1 MPEEPQGTPPPP
13 ARAGLLERL
22 GLHRPE
28 LRAWA
33 MYDWANSAVITT
45 INAAVFPV
53 FFATYAMAGQPD
65 ELILPRQ
72 GLMVTISLVI
82 TAVIA
87 PILGTIS
94 DLRAS
99 KKRFLGVFMGVGI
112 AAVAL
117 MFFIRQGDWLLAFV
131 LYAVANIGV
140 RSSFV
145 FYDSLLPHVARE
157 EEVDRV
163 STAGYAL
170 GYVGGG
176 LLLALNLAWIMRPD
190 LFGLPHGEGLTPEE
204 ASLPTRLALLSVAV
218 WWLVFALP
226 LFRRVAEPPR
236 VVDPEEARV
245 GVVRASF
252 GRLGATLRDLRRY
265 RNAFLMML
273 AVLVYA
279 DGIGTL
285 QTMAVTYGT
294 QLGFDVNVLIAA
306 ILLTQFVGIP
316 AAFAFGWMAGFTGTR
331 NAIFIG
337 IGTYVVI
344 SFLGYHMTTE
354 RHFLMLAMMVGLV
367 QGGTQALSRSL
378 FSSMIP
384 RFKSGEFFGFFGV
397 VERFAGSIGP
407 LVMGYVAL
415 MTGVIRYGILSIIVL
430 FVAGGIILW
439 FVDVEEGQRVARAE
453 EDALL
458 REGLVEGPA

>member
-1 MPEEPQGTPPPP
+1 MTRPPRERA
-13 ARAGLLERL
+13 ARAGMLERL

-65 ELILPRQ
+65 ELVLPRQ
-72 GLMVTISLVI
+72 GLMVTISLIV

-117 MFFIRQGDWLLAFV
+117 MFFIRQGDWLLAFA
-131 LYAVANIGV
+131 LYVVANLGV

-145 FYDSLLPHVARE
+145 FYDALLPHVARE

-190 LFGLPHGEGLTPEE
+190 LFGLPHGEGLTPAQ

-218 WWLVFALP
+218 WWLLFALP

-236 VVDPEEARV
+236 VVDPEEARI

-252 GRLGATLRDLRRY
+252 GRLAATLRDLRRY
-265 RNAFLMML
+265 RQAFLML
-273 AVLVYA
+273 IAVLIYA
-279 DGIGTL
+279 DGIGTI

-316 AAFAFGWMAGFTGTR
+316 CAFAFGWLAGLIGTKR
-331 NAIFIG
+331 SIFLG
-337 IGTYVVI
+337 IGTYAVI
-344 SFLGYHMTTE
+344 AVLGYHMTTE
-354 RHFLMLAMMVGLV
+354 RHFLMLAVLVGMV

-384 RFKSGEFFGFFGV
+384 RYKSGEFFGFFGV
-397 VERFAGSIGP
+397 VERFAGSVGP

-415 MTGVIRYGILSIIVL
+415 VTGVLRYGILAVIVF
-430 FVAGGIILW
+430 FVAGGIVLW

-453 EDALL
+453 EEALV
-458 REGLVEGPA
+458 REGLVKPAG

>member
-1 MPEEPQGTPPPP
+1 MMEHAQGNPPPP

-22 GLHRPE
+22 CLHRPE

-53 FFATYAMAGQPD
+53 FFATFAMAGHPD
-65 ELILPRQ
+65 ELVLPRQ
-72 GLMVTISLVI
+72 GLMVTISLIV

-145 FYDSLLPHVARE
+145 FYDALLPHVARE

-190 LFGLPHGEGLTPEE
+190 LFGLPHGEGLTPAE

-218 WWLVFALP
+218 WWLLFALP

-252 GRLGATLRDLRRY
+252 GRLWETLRDLRRY
-265 RNAFLMML
+265 RHAFLMLL

-279 DGIGTL
+279 DGIGTM

-316 AAFAFGWMAGFTGTR
+316 AAFAFGWMAGFIGTKR
-331 NAIFIG
+331 AIFIG

-344 SFLGYHMTTE
+344 SILGYHMTTE
-354 RHFLMLAMMVGLV
+354 RHFLMLAMLVGLV

-378 FSSMIP
+378 FSSLIP

-415 MTGVIRYGILSIIVL
+415 VTGVIRYGILSIIVL

-453 EDALL
+453 EEALL
-458 REGLVEGPA
+458 RQGLVKDPA